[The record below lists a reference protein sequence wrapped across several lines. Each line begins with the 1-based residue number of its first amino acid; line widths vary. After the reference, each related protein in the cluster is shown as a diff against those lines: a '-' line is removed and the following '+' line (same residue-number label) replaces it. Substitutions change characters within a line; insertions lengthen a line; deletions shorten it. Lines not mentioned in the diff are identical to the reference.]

1 MNPANSKF
9 LLNWINA
16 NASSEEEKVSNI
28 TDAASKNLL
37 LKILHLIDKETS
49 KDLPRDSEAFEVE
62 QVLSMIIS
70 YLGGFHHQSFESV
83 INEQRLK
90 DRDETE
96 TGKVITLLLCGATQ
110 CDNVAVFV
118 DQITQ
123 MDVEDQ
129 FSFKFLI
136 ESVLTDMEQG
146 SLTSDSFATILSKKA
161 NLTECHKLEHD
172 TAQLPSPLSVQS
184 PIEAFFTNSPLKSL
198 VASPQLRN
206 KQNQLMLNK
215 LQQKVT
221 KLQSSLDLQ
230 MHMQSELESELKE
243 KNKEI
248 DARDATI
255 IELRKEITKLMSTAD
270 ELELVRHFRD
280 DFEKADKE
288 NARLKQKVVELQTFR
303 QQCGDL
309 EQKVANFIQ
318 EKEQFEKE
326 RVETERLESSVDRYK
341 QKIHHM
347 EFKTGELEARL
358 NRKEQMIAKLENDL
372 REALNAASNSAQM
385 KTETQRAQEIEVDD
399 IVLEQDQLCNAEG
412 DSPSHVPIAPV
423 NIDSRIIELELE
435 KCRLESQ
442 LSTAVNQEEF
452 LALKET
458 LEDTKEAQTSYK
470 ENYVAAKSRIQ
481 ELEEQLAVELQKS
494 EQKDEQLRNIQE
506 QCFQEV
512 EELKTVL
519 MSERSMKAELAEE
532 LDVREKRL
540 QQTTVEIQALSSLKA
555 GLEGSLQTSNARA
568 LDEKV
573 KYDREMSLRNGEMDK
588 MSEQIQRLEKDMENR
603 LQQIQAL
610 EQERDHVRDTYEQM
624 MAGVKNELDLK
635 INSMA
640 EDKAATVAQFRLR
653 TQQLEEEHEKMKEEF
668 ASKQKAML
676 EEAEKNAAKIQEA
689 CDADRAAWK
698 KKFDQLSEE
707 VMNTRSEMFENS
719 KKHSEELIEVRKKAR
734 EAEELLDE
742 EARKNREEKV
752 NLENQLLKAKSA
764 VAELEME
771 VKRGEAV
778 KKELEDERKKC
789 DELKGRCEG
798 YVNKVEALELSTEQL
813 KKEAESEKERVKK
826 EMQQLEEANKTEVDT
841 ARQAL
846 ENLKKDYSKL
856 EIKRKE
862 EIEKILQEEK
872 EIKDGLTLQIKD
884 LENTSEEKGKRIE
897 ELETLLKKSMEEKNK
912 RVENLEALL
921 KESQEEEVKR
931 VEELEKLLKD
941 ALEEK
946 ENAVSQVKNAQI
958 KWENRQQELQAKI
971 EDLEGASEEMKE
983 AEIAFAELKDH
994 MLELQ
999 TEKDRLEQKVQE
1011 ESLINKRLGTEVHSL
1026 EAQLTH
1032 ADRQIRELKLDSAD
1046 NKNKMDSVR
1055 RKTIGGARAQRYIQ
1069 DVFEEE
1075 DSSTESDEGPPLM
1088 LDDFANSLGG
1098 SMKATTLPDGA
1109 FNKSNRSLTSL
1120 HSASSSSLR
1129 AGVQT
1134 RASRR
1139 QSAIYM
1145 RGNTPPER
1153 RTTNSAAFF
1162 ILGDGLRPEMEQ
1174 DAEYDWTR
1182 LAELQRRN
1190 ASCLPHLQTSYPVET
1205 QMQPDISGQEDALK
1219 TGRMSLDAS
1228 LTKTYNTRKRKSE
1241 ESASSMLK
1249 TRSHG
1254 SSLPKSKSAPNITP
1268 AKQPRSQRLVTA
1280 MQSAFGSLRSRS
1292 NENLSHEAP
1301 EQDENSS
1308 RRESVAYNIEI
1319 SPPKKEKSGIARRR
1333 TIARSTGTSR
1343 LLGEKTK
1350 DSLKKSKTQQLRI
1363 DVIQR
1368 KPLRPRDVRRNVK

>member
-1 MNPANSKF
+1 
-9 LLNWINA
+9 
-16 NASSEEEKVSNI
+16 
-28 TDAASKNLL
+28 
-37 LKILHLIDKETS
+37 
-49 KDLPRDSEAFEVE
+49 
-62 QVLSMIIS
+62 
-70 YLGGFHHQSFESV
+70 
-83 INEQRLK
+83 
-90 DRDETE
+90 
-96 TGKVITLLLCGATQ
+96 
-110 CDNVAVFV
+110 
-118 DQITQ
+118 
-123 MDVEDQ
+123 
-129 FSFKFLI
+129 
-136 ESVLTDMEQG
+136 
-146 SLTSDSFATILSKKA
+146 
-161 NLTECHKLEHD
+161 
-172 TAQLPSPLSVQS
+172 
-184 PIEAFFTNSPLKSL
+184 
-198 VASPQLRN
+198 
-206 KQNQLMLNK
+206 
-215 LQQKVT
+215 
-221 KLQSSLDLQ
+221 
-230 MHMQSELESELKE
+230 
-243 KNKEI
+243 
-248 DARDATI
+248 
-255 IELRKEITKLMSTAD
+255 
-270 ELELVRHFRD
+270 
-280 DFEKADKE
+280 
-288 NARLKQKVVELQTFR
+288 
-303 QQCGDL
+303 
-309 EQKVANFIQ
+309 
-318 EKEQFEKE
+318 
-326 RVETERLESSVDRYK
+326 
-341 QKIHHM
+341 
-347 EFKTGELEARL
+347 
-358 NRKEQMIAKLENDL
+358 
-372 REALNAASNSAQM
+372 
-385 KTETQRAQEIEVDD
+385 
-399 IVLEQDQLCNAEG
+399 
-412 DSPSHVPIAPV
+412 
-423 NIDSRIIELELE
+423 
-435 KCRLESQ
+435 
-442 LSTAVNQEEF
+442 
-452 LALKET
+452 
-458 LEDTKEAQTSYK
+458 
-470 ENYVAAKSRIQ
+470 
-481 ELEEQLAVELQKS
+481 
-494 EQKDEQLRNIQE
+494 
-506 QCFQEV
+506 
-512 EELKTVL
+512 
-519 MSERSMKAELAEE
+519 
-532 LDVREKRL
+532 
-540 QQTTVEIQALSSLKA
+540 
-555 GLEGSLQTSNARA
+555 
-568 LDEKV
+568 
-573 KYDREMSLRNGEMDK
+573 
-588 MSEQIQRLEKDMENR
+588 
-603 LQQIQAL
+603 
-610 EQERDHVRDTYEQM
+610 
-624 MAGVKNELDLK
+624 
-635 INSMA
+635 MA

-771 VKRGEAV
+771 VKREEAA

-798 YVNKVEALELSTEQL
+798 YVDKVEALELSTEQL

-846 ENLKKDYSKL
+846 ENLKKDYSEL

-862 EIEKILQEEK
+862 EIEKKLQEEK

-1046 NKNKMDSVR
+1046 NKNKMDSLR

-1319 SPPKKEKSGIARRR
+1319 SPPKKEKSGLARRR

-1368 KPLRPRDVRRNVK
+1368 KPLRPRDVKRNVK